1 MTQLPLLTNVH
12 TPIYAFYNVPQRRTD
27 GRLGTPH
34 SSKSL
39 GDALLSCSWHN
50 LYTII
55 IYLQQIHLA

>member
-39 GDALLSCSWHN
+39 GDALLSCSGHN

-55 IYLQQIHLA
+55 IYLQQMHLA

>member
-39 GDALLSCSWHN
+39 GDALLNCSGHN

-55 IYLQQIHLA
+55 IYLQQMHLA

>member
-55 IYLQQIHLA
+55 IYLQQMHLA

>member
-39 GDALLSCSWHN
+39 GDTLLSCSGHN

-55 IYLQQIHLA
+55 IY